1 MVMRKVIIFLL
12 LVFTFQ
18 GNKLFAQEDV
28 ADSLTYVYDLLPE
41 ETGKNLSMAYAEL
54 EPSVLADINW
64 LNNNPL
70 GKNTEMS
77 NDKSR
82 FVLMWMSGSPDVS
95 IRMDDR
101 LITFQGAEPAVL
113 MAYMMGWTKYSLE
126 NNYSN
131 DPIYAAVAGI
141 TNAVGFYEKN
151 KKMLRKNKELD
162 KYGEMIRNH
171 TLTRYVADIVTK

>member
-1 MVMRKVIIFLL
+1 MIMRKVVAFLL
-12 LVFTFQ
+12 FILGFQ
-18 GNKLFAQEDV
+18 ANMLLAQENTT
-28 ADSLTYVYDLLPE
+28 DSLTYVYDLLPE
-41 ETGKNLSMAYAEL
+41 EAGQNLSMAYAEL
-54 EPSVLADINW
+54 GPSVLADINW

-70 GKNTEMS
+70 GENTEMR

-101 LITFQGAEPAVL
+101 LITFQGADPAVL

-141 TNAVGFYEKN
+141 TNAADFYEKN
-151 KKMLRKNKELD
+151 KKVLRKNKELD
-162 KYGEMIRNH
+162 KYREMIKSH